1 MLSVLL
7 AGEVHD
13 LQTPEAR
20 RIYCKMPQHIYFG
33 LKFFPRHL
41 HLVPDKGRVLSQVDL
56 CWFSFLR
63 VKSCTGKHL
72 KLFLCAGILIEAY
85 IFFKQ

>member
-1 MLSVLL
+1 MLSVIL

-20 RIYCKMPQHIYFG
+20 RIYSKMPQRVCFG

-41 HLVPDKGRVLSQVDL
+41 HLAPDEGRVLSRVDL
-56 CWFSFLR
+56 CWFSFF
-63 VKSCTGKHL
+63 KS
-72 KLFLCAGILIEAY
+72 
-85 IFFKQ
+85 